1 MFFEE
6 KETFLK
12 LVAFVVAA
20 MVVVDFFRFHKPSET
35 SLLDFLRKSSSI
47 KCS

>member
-12 LVAFVVAA
+12 LVPFVAA
-20 MVVVDFFRFHKPSET
+20 SIVVVDFFRFHKPSET
-35 SLLDFLRKSSSI
+35 SSLDFSRKISSI